1 MGHGDPRGEYQ
12 GGLSRPLAVL
22 LRRRNELIASGAHA
36 LRELQKECELRRAG
50 ADGSRASFVFAFGLV
65 LFEFLIADR
74 IGMMLPRGGR
84 RLRWSRRCIGCRRLG
99 GLLVGFVRMV
109 RTKVPAFAVTL
120 PIGVIAPLAAV
131 GRVRI

>member
-22 LRRRNELIASGAHA
+22 LRPRNELITSDAQA
-36 LRELQKECELRRAG
+36 LRDLQKECDLRRAG

-84 RLRWSRRCIGCRRLG
+84 RLRWSRGCLGWRRVWG
-99 GLLVGFVRMV
+99 GLGWFFRQ
-109 RTKVPAFAVTL
+109 
-120 PIGVIAPLAAV
+120 
-131 GRVRI
+131 